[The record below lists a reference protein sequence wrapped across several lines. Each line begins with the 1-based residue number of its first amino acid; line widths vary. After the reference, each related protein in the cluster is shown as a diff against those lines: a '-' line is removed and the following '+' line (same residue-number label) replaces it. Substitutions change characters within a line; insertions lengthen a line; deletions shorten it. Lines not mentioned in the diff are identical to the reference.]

1 MKIDEILAEMPNLRP
16 EELEAI
22 EAKSHELYKL
32 AIIRRLESPDA
43 KPWPPQDD
51 PEWDA
56 FMARIESRPPDNLPV
71 DLAANFD
78 RYQNFTL
85 KRP

>member
-22 EAKSHELYKL
+22 EAKSHELYTQ
-32 AIIRRLESPDA
+32 AIKRRLEELEA
-43 KPWPPQDD
+43 MPWPP
-51 PEWDA
+51 PRNPSWDA
-56 FMARIESRPPDNLPV
+56 FMARIESQPASHLPE

-78 RYQNFTL
+78 QYQNFTL